1 MHVPDGFLDARTLA
15 ATAGLAAVGLGLALR
30 EVRRNLPPRR
40 VPLIGLAAAFVFAA
54 QMLNFPVAA
63 GTSGHLIG
71 AALAAVLLGPAAAI
85 VAMTAVLLLQA
96 LMFADGGITALGAN
110 VLNLAVIAPLVA
122 HGVYRGVRSIA
133 GEGQQATLLA
143 TGFAAWCS
151 TMAAALSCAAQLAA
165 SGVVA
170 WGTALAAMGSVH
182 MLIGLGEAVI
192 TMLIVAVVMRA
203 RPELITPAVPTMP
216 RTHRRAVAYGAALAI
231 SLMVLVAPFASS
243 LPDGLEHVAER
254 FGFASLAAASQPA
267 PLPDYTL
274 VPLAGASPWLAT
286 VLAGALGALVAFAVA
301 WFVARVLAA
310 PVHPTARR

>member
-1 MHVPDGFLDARTLA
+1 MHIPDGFLDARTLV
-15 ATAGLAAVGLGLALR
+15 ATAGLAAVGVGLALR
-30 EVRRNLPPRR
+30 EVRRSLPPRR

-71 AALAAVLLGPAAAI
+71 AALAAVLLGPAAAV

-110 VLNLAVIAPLVA
+110 VLNLAVIAPLA
-122 HGVYRGVRSIA
+122 AYGVYRAVLGA
-133 GEGQQATLLA
+133 TGGGQRATLVA

-151 TMAAALSCAAQLAA
+151 TMAAALACAAQLAA

-170 WGTALAAMGSVH
+170 WGAVLAAMGSVH
-182 MLIGLGEAVI
+182 MIIGLGEAVI

-203 RPELITPAVPTMP
+203 RPELATPAAPAVP
-216 RTHRRAVAYGAALAI
+216 RARRRAVAFGAALSI
-231 SLMVLVAPFASS
+231 GLMVLVAPFASS

-254 FGFASLAAASQPA
+254 FGFASLAAPTQPA
-267 PLPDYTL
+267 PLPDYSL
-274 VPLAGASPWLAT
+274 LALAEASPWLAT

-310 PVHPTARR
+310 PVRPSARH